1 MKVVQGLAIGNLKA
15 YGNPQLI
22 ICRRQSKCVL
32 RKPNLMSCYASGMTV
47 QKLLRQSSSSTQNAN
62 EDALALSATSM
73 VLLPD
78 ASGKIWIFPKD
89 LYCHDPRPEDVFPL
103 PKAKLWKRRQPKHMK
118 GAPRCKCSDPEC
130 AHRMRALARTSP
142 LRARA
147 SPMRMSP
154 RRAHH
159 CPHAYP

>member
-15 YGNPQLI
+15 YANPQLI
-22 ICRRQSKCVL
+22 IYRRQSKCVL
-32 RKPNLMSCYASGMTV
+32 RKPNLMSCYASGMIV
-47 QKLLRQSSSSTQNAN
+47 QKLLRQSSSSTQNVN
-62 EDALALSATSM
+62 KDALALSATFM
-73 VLLPD
+73 VLLPN
-78 ASGKIWIFPKD
+78 ASGKKWIFPKIYIAMIRE
-89 LYCHDPRPEDVFPL
+89 LKMYSL

-130 AHRMRALARTSP
+130 AQRMHALARTSP
-142 LRARA
+142 LRART

-159 CPHAYP
+159 CPHTYP